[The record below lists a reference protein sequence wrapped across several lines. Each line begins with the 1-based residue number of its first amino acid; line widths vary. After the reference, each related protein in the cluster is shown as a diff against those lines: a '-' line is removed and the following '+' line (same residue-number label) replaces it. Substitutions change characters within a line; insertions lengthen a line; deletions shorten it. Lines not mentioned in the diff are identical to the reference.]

1 MFSMVIESR
10 YRCST
15 ERTNVPSD
23 VVKSQ
28 IRERLLIEAFN
39 TLCNN
44 ISVEEEWYDTPFNI
58 REFKLKLKI
67 NTE

>member
-1 MFSMVIESR
+1 MVIERR
-10 YRCST
+10 YRCPT
-15 ERTNVPSD
+15 EMLERTNVPSD

-28 IRERLLIEAFN
+28 IREKLLIEAFN
-39 TLCNN
+39 ILCNN
-44 ISVEEEWYDTPFNI
+44 ISVEEEWYDIPFNT